1 VDIAGIAARLQRLN
15 PRVAATA
22 ERLAVAVPAVRARL
36 DAEYEQLLAG
46 MEASVKPYRG
56 GAASFPRL
64 PERGLD
70 RDEILA
76 TVEDLAAR
84 ERPRWRDG
92 LASGAVYHGG
102 DDHLEL
108 LNRVYTAT
116 SQVNPL
122 HADLWPSGAKFEAEI
137 VAMTAA
143 MLGGDTVAAD
153 PGRQVVG
160 TVTSGGT
167 ESILLAMKAYRD
179 QRTAR
184 SRRARRPEVVAPST
198 AHVAFD
204 KAAQCFGIRLVRV
217 PVGADYRADVAAMR
231 RAVGR
236 HTVALVG
243 SAPSFPHGVIDPIE
257 ELAAVAAERGIG
269 FHTDACLGGFVLPW
283 ARRLGYEVPGFDFQ
297 VPGVT
302 SMSADTH
309 KFGYAAK
316 GTSVVLYRGAELRS
330 HQYFTATEWP
340 GGLYFSPT
348 LAGSRPGGLSAACW
362 AAMVATG
369 EDGYL
374 EATRRV
380 LAAGAAIRGGV
391 AAIPRLRV
399 LGDPLWVIA
408 FASDGPDIYRVHE
421 HMSGRGW
428 SLNALQRPP
437 ALHLCVTLRHTEPGV
452 AERFLADLR
461 ASVADAE
468 AEPAGGHG
476 AVPVYGLAATIPF
489 RGMVRDLLKRYID
502 LLYRPDA

>member
-1 VDIAGIAARLQRLN
+1 MDIAGIAARLERLN

-22 ERLAVAVPAVRARL
+22 ERLAVAIPAVRARL
-36 DAEYEQLLAG
+36 DAEYDQLLAG
-46 MEASVKPYRG
+46 VEASVKPYRG
-56 GAASFPRL
+56 EAASFFRL
-64 PERGLD
+64 PEHGLG
-70 RDEILA
+70 RDEVLR
-76 TVEDLAAR
+76 TVEDLADR

-102 DDHLEL
+102 DDHVRF
-108 LNRVYTAT
+108 LNGVYAST

-122 HADLWPSGAKFEAEI
+122 HADLWPSAAKFEAEI

-143 MLGGDTVAAD
+143 MLGGDPAGGD
-153 PGRQVVG
+153 PRRQVVG

-179 QRTAR
+179 QAGAR
-184 SRRARRPEVVAPST
+184 SRRRGRRAEVVAPST

-204 KAAQCFGIRLVRV
+204 KAAQCFGIELVRV
-217 PVGADYRADVAAMR
+217 PVGADYKADVAAMR
-231 RAVGR
+231 RAVNR
-236 HTVALVG
+236 HTVAMVG
-243 SAPSFPHGVIDPIE
+243 SAPSFPHGVVDPVG

-283 ARRLGYEVPGFDFQ
+283 ARRLGYDVPGFDFE

-380 LAAGAAIRGGV
+380 LEAGAAIRDGI
-391 AAIPRLRV
+391 AAIPQLRV

-408 FASDGPDIYRVHE
+408 FTADGADIYRVHE
-421 HMSGRGW
+421 HMTRRGW
-428 SLNALQRPP
+428 SLNALQRP
-437 ALHLCVTLRHTEPGV
+437 AAVHLCVTLRHTEPGV

-461 ASVADAE
+461 ASVAE
-468 AEPAGGHG
+468 AQSEPAGGLG

-502 LLYRPDA
+502 LLYRP

>member
-1 VDIAGIAARLQRLN
+1 MDIAGITARLERLN
-15 PRVAATA
+15 PKVAATA
-22 ERLAVAVPAVRARL
+22 ERLAGTIPAVRARL
-36 DAEYEQLLAG
+36 DKEYERLLAG
-46 MEASVKPYRG
+46 LEGSVKPYRG
-56 GAASFPRL
+56 EVASFPRL
-64 PERGLD
+64 PKRGVA
-70 RDEILA
+70 RDEVLR
-76 TVEDLAAR
+76 TVQDLAAR

-102 DDHLEL
+102 DDHVEFLS
-108 LNRVYTAT
+108 RVYAAT

-143 MLGGDTVAAD
+143 MLGGDD
-153 PGRQVVG
+153 PGRQIVG

-167 ESILLAMKAYRD
+167 ESILLAMRAYRD
-179 QRTAR
+179 
-184 SRRARRPEVVAPST
+184 RARARVRGRVTRPEVVAPTT

-204 KAAQCFGIRLVRV
+204 KAAQCFGIKLVRV

-231 RAVGR
+231 RAVTR
-236 HTVALVG
+236 RTVALVG
-243 SAPSFPHGVIDPIE
+243 SAPTFPHGVIDPIE

-283 ARRLGYEVPGFDFQ
+283 ARRLGYDVPPFDFS

-316 GTSVVLYRGAELRS
+316 GTSVVLYRGAELRW

-374 EATRRV
+374 EATGRV
-380 LAAGAAIRGGV
+380 LETGAAIRDGI
-391 AAIPRLRV
+391 AAIPQLRV
-399 LGDPLWVIA
+399 LGDPLWVVA
-408 FASDGPDIYRVHE
+408 FASDTVDVYRVLE
-421 HMSGRGW
+421 RMTRRGW
-428 SLNALQRPP
+428 SLNGLHRP
-437 ALHLCVTLRHTEPGV
+437 AAVHLCVTLRHTRPGV

-461 ASVADAE
+461 ASVAE
-468 AEPAGGHG
+468 ALSQPTDDQGLA
-476 AVPVYGLAATIPF
+476 PVYGLAATLPF
-489 RGMVRDLLKRYID
+489 RGMVRDLLKKYID
-502 LLYRPDA
+502 VLYRP

>member
-1 VDIAGIAARLQRLN
+1 VDITGIAARLEGLSPRL
-15 PRVAATA
+15 AGAA

-36 DAEYEQLLAG
+36 DREYERLLAG
-46 MEASVKPYRG
+46 VEASVKPYRG
-56 GAASFPRL
+56 QVASFPRL
-64 PERGLD
+64 PTSGLGA
-70 RDEILA
+70 DEVLQ

-84 ERPRWRDG
+84 ERPRWHDG

-102 DDHLEL
+102 DDHVEL
-108 LNRVYTAT
+108 LNRVYAVT

-143 MLGGDTVAAD
+143 MLGGDPAGAD

-179 QRTAR
+179 
-184 SRRARRPEVVAPST
+184 RARAGPRRRRSRPEVVAPAT

-204 KAAQCFGIRLVRV
+204 KAAQCFGVKLVRV
-217 PVGADYRADVAAMR
+217 PVGGDQRADVRAMR
-231 RAVGR
+231 RAVNR
-236 HTVALVG
+236 DTVALVG

-257 ELAAVAAERGIG
+257 DLAAVAAERGIG

-283 ARRLGYEVPGFDFQ
+283 ARRLGYDVPGFDFR

-316 GTSVVLYRGAELRS
+316 GTSVVLYRGAELRA

-374 EATRRV
+374 EATSRV
-380 LAAGAAIRGGV
+380 LETGAAIREGV
-391 AAIPRLRV
+391 AAIPGLRV

-408 FASDGPDIYRVHE
+408 FASDDADVYRVHE
-421 HMSGRGW
+421 HMTRRGW

-437 ALHLCVTLRHTEPGV
+437 AVHLCVTLRHTRPGV

-461 ASVADAE
+461 TSVGEAM
-468 AEPAGGHG
+468 AEPAGGRG
-476 AVPVYGLAATIPF
+476 ALPVYGLAATIPF
-489 RGMVRDLLKRYID
+489 RGMVRDLLRRYID
-502 LLYRPDA
+502 LLYRP